1 MGSVVR
7 QDTRVGIRQTPRVT
21 ATPLPLAAV
30 VELPPE
36 ISGAL
41 TFHLPL
47 EVFALQAAG
56 ADPAVIDARI
66 ADRLAEAY
74 RDGLV
79 DPPLYRWAVEHH
91 RDVARRLLDPS
102 PTVRDAAFRSVLP
115 LGDGLAGAAF
125 HGLIRL
131 GYALW
136 RGDPEE
142 VARGLAY
149 LRTRRQVLAGAVTGR
164 ADDPDDGGAMPPHDQ
179 RAGATVFDLLNLA
192 AGAGGHDDLIDPGVG
207 LPSPRSMAARA
218 ADLVRHDASSFVAIH
233 AVTGLHGLVE
243 VHRSV
248 TGAAPDDDISDSVV
262 APWWRAYAAA
272 LRACSLVVAGTPTT
286 GTPECTETF
295 TDLGALTRAAIDS
308 GDTHSVKLVVA
319 LRRLA
324 ELGVVETATV
334 FDLGAR
340 KLAVDECGA

>member
-1 MGSVVR
+1 M
-7 QDTRVGIRQTPRVT
+7 T

-36 ISGAL
+36 TSGAL

-56 ADPAVIDARI
+56 ADPAVIESRI
-66 ADRLAEAY
+66 ADRLADAY

-91 RDVARRLLDPS
+91 RPIARDLLDPS
-102 PTVRDAAFRSVLP
+102 PAVREAAFRSILP

-131 GYALW
+131 GYAAW
-136 RGDPEE
+136 RGEVEE

-149 LRTRRQVLAGAVTGR
+149 LRTRRQVLAGGAGG
-164 ADDPDDGGAMPPHDQ
+164 AGAGSGAMPPPDERQ
-179 RAGATVFDLLNLA
+179 GATVFDLLNLA
-192 AGAGGHDDLIDPGVG
+192 AGAGGRDDLTDPAAA
-207 LPSPRSMAARA
+207 LPSPRAMAARA

-243 VHRSV
+243 VHRLV
-248 TGAAPDDDISDSVV
+248 TGAAPGDDVAGTV
-262 APWWRAYAAA
+262 LAPWWRAYAAA
-272 LRACSLVVAGTPTT
+272 LRACALVVEGTPRV

-295 TDLGALTRAAIDS
+295 TDVEVLVRAAIDS

-319 LRRLA
+319 LRRLV
-324 ELGVVETATV
+324 ELGLVDEPTLLE
-334 FDLGAR
+334 LGAI
-340 KLAVDECGA
+340 KLAVDECDA

>member
-1 MGSVVR
+1 M
-7 QDTRVGIRQTPRVT
+7 T

-36 ISGAL
+36 TSGAL

-56 ADPAVIDARI
+56 ADPAVIEARI
-66 ADRLAEAY
+66 ADRLGEAY

-91 RDVARRLLDPS
+91 RPVARDLLDPS
-102 PTVRDAAFRSVLP
+102 PAVREAAFAEVLP

-131 GYALW
+131 GYAAW
-136 RGDPEE
+136 RGDVDE

-149 LRTRRQVLAGAVTGR
+149 LRTRRQVLSGTVTGS
-164 ADDPDDGGAMPPHDQ
+164 ADGPGADGAMPPADA

-192 AGAGGHDDLIDPGVG
+192 AGAGGHDDLIDPSVP
-207 LPSPRSMAARA
+207 LPSPRALAARA

-243 VHRSV
+243 VHRLV
-248 TGAAPDDDISDSVV
+248 TGAAPAGDVSGSILAS
-262 APWWRAYAAA
+262 WWRAYAAA
-272 LRACSLVVAGTPTT
+272 VRACSLVVT
-286 GTPECTETF
+286 GTPAVGTPACTEAF
-295 TDLGALTRAAIDS
+295 TDVDALVRAAIDS

-319 LRRLA
+319 LRRLVELDVVDEPTLL
-324 ELGVVETATV
+324 ELGA
-334 FDLGAR
+334 L
-340 KLAVDECGA
+340 KLAVDECDA